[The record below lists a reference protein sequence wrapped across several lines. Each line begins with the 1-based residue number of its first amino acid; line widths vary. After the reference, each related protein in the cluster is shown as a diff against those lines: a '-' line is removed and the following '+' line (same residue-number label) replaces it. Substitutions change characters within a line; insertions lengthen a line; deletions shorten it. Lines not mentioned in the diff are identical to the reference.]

1 MLKYIGNGF
10 ALPGVPARDLTD
22 EEVEAAGGEA
32 FLLEPHPV
40 VLYAKAGSGKETK
53 KSIVG
58 KTLSGDIEAIKAFVD
73 SLEDGD

>member
-1 MLKYIGNGF
+1 MLKYVGNGF

-40 VLYAKAGSGKETK
+40 VLYALYEREGKKAARNADLQAAKEVADK
-53 KSIVG
+53 IEG
-58 KTLSGDIEAIKAFVD
+58 GD
-73 SLEDGD
+73 